1 MCASVCMYESRRTH
15 VCMFAC
21 VDVDRSFNHQWEI
34 LDWALGG
41 SKRRIGAV
49 GGWSALPFAMILA
62 SFTIAQGTENR
73 YLLHKE
79 VELGGLTEL
88 DDVSTYVCMYICM
101 VAIYKNTNEQEI
113 LPLRNG

>member
-15 VCMFAC
+15 VCMYAC

-49 GGWSALPFAMILA
+49 GGWAALPFAMILA

-88 DDVSTYVCMYICM
+88 DDVCTYVCM

>member
-1 MCASVCMYESRRTH
+1 
-15 VCMFAC
+15 
-21 VDVDRSFNHQWEI
+21 
-34 LDWALGG
+34 LGG

-49 GGWSALPFAMILA
+49 GGWAALPFAMILA

-73 YLLHKE
+73 YLLHK

-88 DDVSTYVCMYICM
+88 DDVCTYVCM